1 MPAPAV
7 AASAPSMY
15 SATPSTANPGSA
27 NGALG
32 NASNAYDIAMQR
44 LNKSLKLGQNTTSGE
59 MTQAQQQL
67 QQNQGRVQ
75 QGLINSGLNNTTVAQ
90 TMQQAPLQTYN
101 QAIENIQNAGAKNQ
115 QQVLGQQSQTALQA
129 AGMMQNALSQN
140 QQEQWQGG
148 MAQQQRL
155 GLLPYVNMQNSNPG
169 PVGF

>member
-1 MPAPAV
+1 MPAPLV
-7 AASAPSMY
+7 PSAP
-15 SATPSTANPGSA
+15 PSTATPTSS

-32 NASNAYDIAMQR
+32 NAGQAYDIAMNR
-44 LNKSLKLGQNTTSGE
+44 LNRSLKLGQNTTSGE

-101 QAIENIQNAGAKNQ
+101 QAIENIQNHGALNQ

-129 AGMMQNALSQN
+129 AGMMQAALSQN
-140 QQEQWQGG
+140 QQNQFQGG
-148 MAQQQRL
+148 QAIQQRL
-155 GLLPYVNMQNSNPG
+155 GLLPYVNNQNSNPG